1 MSRMKKYVV
10 LLLMAALL
18 AGCSQKVEVRTDNG
32 FLAAK
37 EAFEANAKKA
47 NETVGNIHFYKPASM
62 KVDKQSTSQKIIM
75 TKRDDSFYVT
85 VNPNEKQDSRVYY
98 DLLLTE
104 EPENLIGSQTFAKDD
119 AFGFVAVMQKS
130 ERLVELIADV
140 GGTKVES
147 VTDEENIESHLKK
160 MMEIAR
166 SVREDEK

>member
-1 MSRMKKYVV
+1 MSHMKKYAL
-10 LLLMAALL
+10 LLLMAVVL
-18 AGCSQKVEVRTDNG
+18 AGCNQKVEVRTDNG

-47 NETVGNIHFYKPASM
+47 NETVGNIHFYKPSTV
-62 KVDKQSTSQKIIM
+62 KVDKKSTSQKIIM
-75 TKRDDSFYVT
+75 TRNDDSFYVT

-130 ERLVELIADV
+130 ERLVELVAGT

-166 SVREDEK
+166 SVREDAK